1 MSSAR
6 IVWTDKARRDLRQI
20 VRYLCRYSP
29 QVAEEIG
36 KQVTA
41 ATRRLGEFPLS
52 GRAVP
57 ELPDAGLREV
67 IVGNYRVI
75 YEPTENDT
83 VEILSVLHSR
93 RLVPPTRRLRG

>member
-20 VRYLCRYSP
+20 VRYLRRYSP
-29 QVAEEIG
+29 QAAEEMGRRI
-36 KQVTA
+36 TA
-41 ATRRLGEFPLS
+41 ATRRLAEFPLS

-57 ELPDAGLREV
+57 ELPDSSLREV
-67 IVGNYRVI
+67 IVGDYRVI

-83 VEILSVLHSR
+83 VEILSVLHSM
-93 RLVPPTRRLRG
+93 RLMPPARQLRG